1 MSNKNTYC
9 LCQVSQVQQCTRRA
23 PRTQHKVM
31 LTALI
36 CCRGRIQIKSSKGKR
51 HMGEVEENQ
60 AQAAKGPTPVDSHGT
75 CLSLSAVSGD
85 HTFETLP
92 TREAH

>member
-1 MSNKNTYC
+1 
-9 LCQVSQVQQCTRRA
+9 
-23 PRTQHKVM
+23 
-31 LTALI
+31 
-36 CCRGRIQIKSSKGKR
+36 
-51 HMGEVEENQ
+51 MGEVEENQ